1 MKTDLEIY
9 IEKYR
14 IKHNIS
20 PEEAIKHKLV
30 QEVKKF
36 YEEKK

>member
-9 IEKYR
+9 IEKYCS
-14 IKHNIS
+14 KHNIS

-36 YEEKK
+36 YEENK